1 MTGKSQS
8 EAVAV
13 LRAIAPNSV
22 VALIVSRQIVDD
34 TEVLALSDTVNV
46 LLVVACPLCFA
57 CLCYLSLPFV
67 ITRLAGSN
75 PSFFFLSIQ
84 RKPGLMSI

>member
-13 LRAIAPNSV
+13 LRAVAANAV

-34 TEVLALSDTVNV
+34 AEVLALSDVVTVF
-46 LLVVACPLCFA
+46 LVVAL
-57 CLCYLSLPFV
+57 
-67 ITRLAGSN
+67 
-75 PSFFFLSIQ
+75 
-84 RKPGLMSI
+84 

>member
-13 LRAIAPNSV
+13 LRAVAANSV

-34 TEVLALSDTVNV
+34 TEVLPLSDTVGV
-46 LLVVACPLCFA
+46 SC
-57 CLCYLSLPFV
+57 CLTSCTCQVY
-67 ITRLAGSN
+67 T
-75 PSFFFLSIQ
+75 
-84 RKPGLMSI
+84 